1 VRTHIKKYII
11 FIGMLLAAT
20 VSSSYCL
27 AADFSN
33 NALCSSGTIEPNLVP
48 EVRVYS
54 HFKNSI
60 SKNTADVN
68 NKPIFLPKGCG
79 LSPGAVRSIVGN
91 VEGVFGPSY
100 TVPATP
106 DPDDMLEN
114 YKLEAL
120 GATKTVRPRSSDI
133 VAANMA
139 GRSDISREQISDL
152 VRRAR
157 VGHMPDVELMAY
169 GPTGLSVINVIGRLN
184 TFRMLKKIASDR
196 PTAGRLRDDPKYH
209 FYLLYR

>member
-1 VRTHIKKYII
+1 MRTHIKKYII

-54 HFKNSI
+54 HFKNST

-68 NKPIFLPKGCG
+68 SEPIFLPKGCG

-91 VEGVFGPSY
+91 VEGEVVQVFDVLGREHLNE
-100 TVPATP
+100 VIVK
-106 DPDDMLEN
+106 N
-114 YKLEAL
+114 KLAVDKL
-120 GATKTVRPRSSDI
+120 DS
-133 VAANMA
+133 
-139 GRSDISREQISDL
+139 
-152 VRRAR
+152 
-157 VGHMPDVELMAY
+157 
-169 GPTGLSVINVIGRLN
+169 GLYFLKINSQVQRLII
-184 TFRMLKKIASDR
+184 K
-196 PTAGRLRDDPKYH
+196 
-209 FYLLYR
+209 